1 MDTLISVIVPI
12 YNAEKYLERCVN
24 SIQNQTYST
33 LEIILVDDG
42 STDTSGK
49 IADELAN
56 SDERILVIHQ
66 KNSGV
71 SHARNMGITAS
82 GGKYISF
89 TDADDYLHPNFI
101 KRLFTVCKEQECE
114 ISQCNFVYTDGTD
127 IPGTCREEKPQIL
140 NNVKMLEQLYG
151 ATYIRTAVC
160 WNKLY
165 LRTLFDGISFE
176 DGRIHE
182 DEAIVYRL
190 FYRAERIGVIE
201 EPLYFYCQTPDSIMH
216 KKYTLARLDILHA
229 IDDRRHFYKEKN
241 LWDLYYKDNHKFLTK
256 ILDNYAC
263 VKKMEHTEKK
273 TKILKELKREYR
285 KVFRESLKAPW
296 SLKRWMKL
304 VFFGIFP
311 ALYVP
316 LIKKGRG

>member
-24 SIQNQTYST
+24 SIQNQTYSN

-42 STDTSGK
+42 STDASGK

-56 SDERILVIHQ
+56 GDERILVIHQ
-66 KNSGV
+66 KNGGLSN
-71 SHARNMGITAS
+71 ARNSGIAAAN
-82 GGKYISF
+82 GKYISF
-89 TDADDYLHPNFI
+89 VDADDYLHPDFLI
-101 KRLFTVCKEQECE
+101 RLLAVCEEYDCE
-114 ISQCNFVYTDGTD
+114 ISQCNFLYTDGTD
-127 IPGTCREEKPQIL
+127 IPSKYREEEPQTFDHVEIL
-140 NNVKMLEQLYG
+140 AQLYG
-151 ATYIRTAVC
+151 ATYIRTVVC

-165 LRTLFDGISFE
+165 LRTLFNGISFE

-182 DEAIVYRL
+182 DEAITYRL
-190 FYRAERIGVIE
+190 FYAAGRIGVIE
-201 EPLYFYCQTPDSIMH
+201 EPLYFYFQNPASIMN